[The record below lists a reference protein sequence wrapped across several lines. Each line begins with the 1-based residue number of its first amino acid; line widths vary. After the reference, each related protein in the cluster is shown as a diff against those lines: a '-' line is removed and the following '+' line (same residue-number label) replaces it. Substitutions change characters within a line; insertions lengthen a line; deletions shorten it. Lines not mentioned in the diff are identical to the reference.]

1 MEIQRRQFRY
11 RAREPAN
18 TILQF
23 DTVEICCDTDLT
35 NPSAQFAALPRKRQA
50 CIEAC
55 SILVDERF
63 SNQLAE
69 NRAMPR
75 MDMERKAMLLK
86 HALGL
91 RLEPVELLR
100 VTQRAKPQRLLRGDL
115 LHCDDC
121 RVIILEG
128 SIEVYLD
135 VDSDAC
141 AEPVFFRSYRP
152 AA

>member
-1 MEIQRRQFRY
+1 
-11 RAREPAN
+11 
-18 TILQF
+18 
-23 DTVEICCDTDLT
+23 
-35 NPSAQFAALPRKRQA
+35 
-50 CIEAC
+50 
-55 SILVDERF
+55 
-63 SNQLAE
+63 
-69 NRAMPR
+69 

-141 AEPVFFRSYRP
+141 AEPYG
-152 AA
+152 